1 MTCGIYKIENKLNG
15 KVYIGQSNNIERRWN
30 EHKNNYLKI
39 NSKFYK
45 AIQEFGIENFELIIL
60 EECSEEELDEKELY
74 YIIEYNSIKDGY
86 NTVYGAPYK
95 RNSFRKI
102 TEEEYE
108 NLIQD
113 LIDNIIPISEL
124 SLKYNIGKNH
134 IYDINNGIIG
144 KRKEKLN
151 YPLRPKK
158 QYKLTEE
165 EANEILNL
173 LINSDLTYKEIGDL
187 YNKSISQLK
196 KINLGKYYHRDYINY
211 PIRPVCWH
219 KLTKQQVLEI
229 KDLLKNTNLSPIEL
243 GNKYNVSNDT
253 ITAINRGKTYHD
265 NNINYPIR
273 VL

>member
-39 NSKFYK
+39 NSKLYK
-45 AIQEFGIENFELIIL
+45 VIQNFGIENFELTII
-60 EECSEEELDEKELY
+60 EECSEENLDEKELY
-74 YIIEYNSIKDGY
+74 YIIKYDSIKNGY
-86 NTVYGAPYK
+86 NIVYGAPYI

-102 TEEEYE
+102 TEEEYDS
-108 NLIQD
+108 LIQD
-113 LIDNIIPISEL
+113 LVDNIISISEL
-124 SLKYNIGKNH
+124 SIKYNIGKPY
-134 IYDINNGIIG
+134 IYKINNGIIG
-144 KRKEKLN
+144 KRKENLN

-158 QYKLTEE
+158 QNNLTEE
-165 EANEILNL
+165 EANEILSL
-173 LINSDLTYKEIGDL
+173 LMNSNLTYKEIGDL
-187 YNKSISQLK
+187 YNKSISHLK
-196 KINLGKYYHRDYINY
+196 KINLGKYHYKNYINY
-211 PIRPVCWH
+211 PIRPICWH

-229 KDLLKNTNLSPIEL
+229 NDLLKNTNLSPIEI
-243 GNKYNVSNDT
+243 GNRYKVSNDT